1 MNPISCSWI
10 NTQHL
15 ALDLQTR
22 RLYNHSNTPRINLF
36 VRHYIHEV
44 VLRDMIVILPPK
56 LVDIKKECTIVNSN
70 TRSSAEEDN
79 QELYFDEETGE
90 DNKIGT
96 TKVFY

>member
-10 NTQHL
+10 NFFL
-15 ALDLQTR
+15 VLDLQTR

-36 VRHYIHEV
+36 VRHYIDEV

-70 TRSSAEEDN
+70 TRSSAEDN
-79 QELYFDEETGE
+79 KELYFDEETGE

>member
-1 MNPISCSWI
+1 
-10 NTQHL
+10 L
-15 ALDLQTR
+15 VLDLQTR

-36 VRHYIHEV
+36 VRHYIDEV

-56 LVDIKKECTIVNSN
+56 LVDIKKECTIVNS
-70 TRSSAEEDN
+70 RSSAEDN
-79 QELYFDEETGE
+79 KELYFDEETGE